1 LHSITKK
8 KKETSP
14 VQNRELEKNFGFEA
28 NALPDLEF
36 EDVEAET
43 KVETNFLKNKE
54 EEIKLEIRDTN
65 SE

>member
-1 LHSITKK
+1 
-8 KKETSP
+8 